1 MSKTS
6 SRQITQMSDRE
17 IQLKPDTP
25 RFVWH
30 ISNKSLLLDNHRSL
44 YSQFKQETS
53 NTRIVYH
60 YVPFS
65 INYKKKI
72 FFEKGNININ

>member
-6 SRQITQMSDRE
+6 SQLITQISDKE
-17 IQLKPDTP
+17 IQLKPDTI

-30 ISNKSLLLDNHRSL
+30 ISNKTLLLDNQRSL

-53 NTRIVYH
+53 NTGIVYH
-60 YVPFS
+60 YVPFR
-65 INYKKKI
+65 I
-72 FFEKGNININ
+72 FFDKGNININ